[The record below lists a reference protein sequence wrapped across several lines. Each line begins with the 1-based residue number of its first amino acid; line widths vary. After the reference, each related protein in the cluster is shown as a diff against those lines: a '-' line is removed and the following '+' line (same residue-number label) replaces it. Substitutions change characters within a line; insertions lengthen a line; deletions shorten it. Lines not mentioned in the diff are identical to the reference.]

1 MVAFLFSH
9 SLFCF
14 NKKYAKKKSL
24 YNEYNFG
31 RISSP
36 DRYEMFVINM
46 SALENF
52 IAVCRGGKLARFC
65 HLSSHVY
72 LPLRFTSPID
82 PLQERRVLPK

>member
-1 MVAFLFSH
+1 MVAVLFSL

-14 NKKYAKKKSL
+14 NKKYAKNIL
-24 YNEYNFG
+24 YNEYNFR

-36 DRYEMFVINM
+36 GRCEMFVINM
-46 SALENF
+46 NALENF

-65 HLSSHVY
+65 HPSSDVY

-82 PLQERRVLPK
+82 PLQERRVLPR